1 MIGKIFP
8 RTLANPSS
16 PLSAWTKPKSV
27 VPIRVSFS
35 FLTHK
40 QVSNICKIY
49 LWTFN
54 KYSRHL
60 RFVFL
65 EKNACVQCIK
75 LNFIFDNKIQMT
87 FLLIANCWYYWHE
100 SSLLPILL
108 PLPISEPK
116 HQPIAIPQIYE
127 FCFFLKQKISILPLV
142 VISLSCHFYGLLNP
156 SNFYFYEILSCCSEL
171 FIKSCTHLMKGYWPP
186 KIFILWTQCS
196 RSAFWRSEFELLFDC
211 VSWMSSSNGFEA
223 PSP

>member
-1 MIGKIFP
+1 LIGKIFP
-8 RTLANPSS
+8 RTIANPSS

-27 VPIRVSFS
+27 APIRVSFS

-40 QVSNICKIY
+40 QVSNTCKIY

-87 FLLIANCWYYWHE
+87 FLLIANCWYYWHNE

-127 FCFFLKQKISILPLV
+127 FFFFKNKKSQFFLWLWLVWV
-142 VISLSCHFYGLLNP
+142 VIFMDFWIHQ
-156 SNFYFYEILSCCSEL
+156 
-171 FIKSCTHLMKGYWPP
+171 
-186 KIFILWTQCS
+186 IFIFMKFLV
-196 RSAFWRSEFELLFDC
+196 AVLNY
-211 VSWMSSSNGFEA
+211 SSNLV
-223 PSP
+223 PI